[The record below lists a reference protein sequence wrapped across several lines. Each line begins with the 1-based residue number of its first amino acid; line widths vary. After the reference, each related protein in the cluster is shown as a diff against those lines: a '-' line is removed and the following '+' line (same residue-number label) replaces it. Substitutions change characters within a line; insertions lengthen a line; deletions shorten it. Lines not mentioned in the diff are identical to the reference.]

1 MEVSPIIKSGMGFV
15 LYNMYIWKEEIT
27 SSIRKMQI
35 LNFCE
40 LGAMVAN
47 LPYLG
52 LFQRNSN

>member
-1 MEVSPIIKSGMGFV
+1 MEVSPIIKSGMDFV

-27 SSIRKMQI
+27 PIIRKMQI
-35 LNFCE
+35 LDFCE
-40 LGAMVAN
+40 LGAMVAK